1 MLEVKENTR
10 TIVSYTITVTGDE
23 VTVTQFKNEV
33 GRIISTVNK
42 SAVANDNF
50 VNAEIQPTSVE
61 KSTVGMI
68 ATKEVEKGHTGE
80 NNVLNSAVGES
91 DTPKPRKRKTEKVQL
106 TPDCFTTVSAVRSA
120 EVLTDKPL
128 EEMTAQE
135 LNRYR
140 MKLVQGWQSNKDT
153 NDALLKFIDSKGI
166 KMTAGIN
173 TLELIKQAINYIHN
187 EVQAKGAD
195 E

>member
-1 MLEVKENTR
+1 MLEVKTSER
-10 TIVSYTITVTGDE
+10 RIVSYTITVTGDE
-23 VTVTQFKNEV
+23 VTVTRFRDGAN
-33 GRIISTVNK
+33 RLISEINTVK
-42 SAVANDNF
+42 
-50 VNAEIQPTSVE
+50 AEIQPTSVE
-61 KSTVGMI
+61 KSTEGMI
-68 ATKEVEKGHTGE
+68 TPKEVEKGHTGE
-80 NNVLNSAVGES
+80 NTAVKLEDGES
-91 DTPKPRKRKTEKVQL
+91 DTPKPSRRKKETEKVQL
-106 TPDCFTTVSAVRSA
+106 TPDCFKTVSAVRST
-120 EVLTDKPL
+120 EVLTEKPL

-195 E
+195 D

>member
-1 MLEVKENTR
+1 MLEVKTSER
-10 TIVSYTITVTGDE
+10 RIVSYTITVTGDE

-50 VNAEIQPTSVE
+50 ANANIEPTATETTS
-61 KSTVGMI
+61 VGMI
-68 ATKEVEKGHTGE
+68 TPKEVEKGHTGE

-173 TLELIKQAINYIHN
+173 TLELIKQAINFIHN

>member
-1 MLEVKENTR
+1 MLKIEMQEVETV
-10 TIVSYTITVTGDE
+10 TLTITVKGTKRKIE
-23 VTVTQFKNEV
+23 RVKNEF
-33 GRIISTVNK
+33 GRVFSKIQDEENETN
-42 SAVANDNF
+42 
-50 VNAEIQPTSVE
+50 EIEPTSVE

-68 ATKEVEKGHTGE
+68 TPKEVEKGHTGE
-80 NNVLNSAVGES
+80 NTAVKLEDGES

-106 TPDCFTTVSAVRSA
+106 TKDCFTTVSAVRST
-120 EVLTDKPL
+120 EVLTEKPL